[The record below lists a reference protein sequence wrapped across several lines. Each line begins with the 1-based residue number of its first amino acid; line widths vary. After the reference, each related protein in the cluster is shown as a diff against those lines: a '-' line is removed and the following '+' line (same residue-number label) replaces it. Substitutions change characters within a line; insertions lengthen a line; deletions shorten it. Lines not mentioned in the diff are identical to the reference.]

1 MKSITTVLGQV
12 ASARPIHLWALFTPY
27 KRELVAG
34 LLLLLGT
41 NGGSLVLPRLVNVV
55 VSLIEHGKTTPIHLL
70 GVTWMHAHSVG
81 PLVSCICALACLGA
95 VIRTL
100 SRRVLFDVGR
110 GVERDVRDRLFAH
123 LSVLSP
129 AFYQRNSVGDL
140 LSRLTNDIN
149 HMRLFAGFVV
159 LNALNLVIVF
169 AATIPILF
177 AIDWVVA
184 LCALLPF
191 PLVVLCARALGGR
204 MSACVKEQQESL
216 GELTAHIQENL
227 SSIQVVRAFGQEAAE
242 VTKFDRSNTR
252 AYRASLALA
261 VLRIFT
267 FPFMRVISGL
277 GVAVTLFVGGRAVVF
292 GRITLGDFVEV
303 NARLLQL
310 AWPAISLGLIV
321 AMFHQAKAS
330 VRRLNG
336 VLIAPPDVVDGAH
349 KGETVLPLQVK
360 SLTANVPGKKEPIL
374 RDVCLELKR
383 GQTVAVVGQS
393 GQGKSTL
400 VRALHRGLVIPR
412 NTVFFGHVDAV
423 DWHLLSLLHGVAVV
437 PQESFLFSASMR
449 DNIAF
454 GRPDAPSWDIE
465 KIVQEVG
472 LEPDIATLPQGLD
485 TLVGERGVM
494 LSGGQRQRVALART
508 LLLRP
513 QVLLLD
519 DCLSAVDAETET
531 RIVTM
536 LRQGDWA
543 SSVLIVT
550 HRLSAVRHAHEIVV
564 LEEGAVQARGTHG
577 QLLQCSNLYRA
588 LWGMEQ
594 AQKSLEKKQ

>member
-1 MKSITTVLGQV
+1 MKSVTTVLGQV

-27 KRELVAG
+27 KRALVTG

-41 NGGSLVLPRLVNVV
+41 NAATLTLPRLVNAA
-55 VSLIEHGKTTPIHLL
+55 VSLIEHGQETAVELL
-70 GVTWMHAHSVG
+70 GVTWMRTRSVES
-81 PLVSCICALACLGA
+81 LVACICVLACLGA

-129 AFYQRNSVGDL
+129 TFYQRNSVGDL

-149 HMRLFAGFVV
+149 HIRLFAGFVL
-159 LNALNLVIVF
+159 LNALNLIIVF

-177 AIDWVVA
+177 AIDPVVA

-191 PLVVLCARALGGR
+191 PLVILCARALAGR
-204 MSACVKEQQESL
+204 MSSCVKEQQESL
-216 GELTAHIQENL
+216 GQLTARVQENL
-227 SSIQVVRAFGQEAAE
+227 SGIHVVRAFGQETAE
-242 VTKFDRSNTR
+242 VAKFDRDNDR
-252 AYRASLALA
+252 AYRAALALA
-261 VLRIFT
+261 TLRIFT
-267 FPFMRVISGL
+267 FPFMRAVSGL

-310 AWPAISLGLIV
+310 AWPAISLGLIA

-330 VRRLNG
+330 VQRLNG
-336 VLIAPPDVVDGAH
+336 VLAAPPDIVDGPH
-349 KGETVLPLQVK
+349 RGETVLPLRVV
-360 SLTANVPGKKEPIL
+360 SLTVNVPGREEPVL
-374 RDVCLELKR
+374 RDIQLELAR
-383 GQTVAVVGQS
+383 GQTIAVVGQS

-412 NTVFFGHVDAV
+412 DAVFFGGMDAS
-423 DWHLLSLLHGVAVV
+423 DWHLLSLLRRVAVV
-437 PQESFLFSASMR
+437 PQESFLFSASVR

-454 GRPDAPSWDIE
+454 GRPDAPSSEIA
-465 KIVQEVG
+465 KVVREVG
-472 LEPDIATLPQGLD
+472 LEPDIATLPQGLE

-494 LSGGQRQRVALART
+494 LSGGQRQRVALARA

-513 QVLLLD
+513 QILLLD
-519 DCLSAVDAETET
+519 DCLSAVDADTEA
-531 RIVTM
+531 RIVDV
-536 LRQGDWA
+536 LRQGEWA
-543 SSVLIVT
+543 GSVLIAT
-550 HRLSAVRHAHEIVV
+550 HRLSAVRHAHEILV
-564 LEEGAVQARGTHG
+564 LENGAVQARGSHDL
-577 QLLQCSNLYRA
+577 LLQHSDLYRA

-594 AQKSLEKKQ
+594 AGRALDEE